1 MTVQPN
7 WSVERSELER
17 VAEDLRAKGYQ
28 VLIDPAASE
37 VPDFVREYRPDILAR
52 GEKESLIVEV
62 KQPLSTSERERIRA
76 IARRV
81 EGHQGWRFLLVAPER
96 RTGVSTGQETRPIDK
111 QQVQD
116 WLREVQ
122 ELLRTGHSRSAFV
135 IAWAGLEAAM
145 RVAARA
151 HALPSERADSWI
163 LMRDLVSNGIL
174 TREWYQQLTA
184 LFRLRSAFAHGMQP
198 ETMPTSVDLDKSVA
212 AMSKLAEELISEAPD
227 PDRETPP

>member
-28 VLIDPAASE
+28 VVIEPAASE
-37 VPDFVREYRPDILAR
+37 IPDFVREFRPDILAR

-81 EGHQGWRFLLVAPER
+81 GGHPGWRFLLVAPER
-96 RTGVSTGQETRPIDK
+96 RGVSTGQEARPIEK
-111 QQVQD
+111 QQVRD
-116 WLREVQ
+116 WLQEVR

-135 IAWAGLEAAM
+135 IAWSGLEAAM

-151 HALPSERADSWI
+151 HALPSERADSWM

-174 TREWYQQLTA
+174 TR
-184 LFRLRSAFAHGMQP
+184 
-198 ETMPTSVDLDKSVA
+198 
-212 AMSKLAEELISEAPD
+212 
-227 PDRETPP
+227 DR